1 MPEAK
6 SANLCWGQHH
16 HLLRYLRVPAPSR
29 HEAHIG
35 TSYPLPAGC
44 TVTAVRTALTHL
56 VRRHEVLRTVYD
68 LTAAAADGRA
78 WPRQLVQPPAPQPV
92 TEATTEDDGTP
103 APVDVIARL
112 TRTPFDLARD
122 WPLRACVVTTGG
134 RLVRLHLVFNHLAF
148 DDVALDRLAAE
159 LDELLA
165 ARTEGRPAVLA
176 PVAHQPVDLARFEES
191 RTDADVEPA
200 LSHWRE
206 IIGKLPADVFSARRK
221 ASEAAHSASYT
232 VPSLLSAARAIAAR
246 EHVWP
251 SAVHLAAYAVTL
263 SAYTGEP
270 VVAHRMYTS
279 QRDASGFGDAVTC
292 LSYPTPVLAGLG
304 GDPRFSAVVKESAT
318 RVSQAMAHAHVPYD
332 RVYELIAAESARR
345 GMPVRVVSEL
355 NFLDNAPRSCRTRRD
370 RYAVNAAPADWA
382 RAGSDSYLRVYEW
395 ADGITLA
402 LQALDAVMDAD
413 AVEQF
418 LRGYARLVEAHREP
432 GADLRVSEAAALLGF
447 TPAPPR
453 RTVRIGP
460 DAIDLDRTEAA
471 LLACAGV
478 TAVRLSGDGRSADV
492 TTDLSEPALRARFS
506 AAAHPGAR
514 WPDRVRVTGTSTPAP
529 APAERVLTDVV
540 AEVNGLGEVDPA
552 RSYTGVGGRVLRLP
566 RVVAALHE
574 RGWSAGLVPFT
585 TARPLSALA
594 HELEPA
600 RG

>member
-44 TVTAVRTALTHL
+44 TVAAVRTALTHL

-68 LTAAAADGRA
+68 LTGTAADGRA
-78 WPRQLVQPPAPQPV
+78 WPRQVVQPPAPQPV

-103 APVDVIARL
+103 SPVDVIARL
-112 TRTPFDLARD
+112 TRTPFDLASD

-159 LDELLA
+159 LDELLV
-165 ARTEGRPAVLA
+165 ARTEGRPAVLG
-176 PVAHQPVDLARFEES
+176 PVDHQPVDLARFEES
-191 RTDADVEPA
+191 RTDADIEPA
-200 LSHWRE
+200 LSHWRD
-206 IIGKLPADVFSARRK
+206 IVGKLPADVFAARRK
-221 ASEAAHSASYT
+221 ASEAAHSASFT
-232 VPSLLSAARAIAAR
+232 VPTLLSAARAIAAR

-263 SAYTGEP
+263 AAYTGET

-279 QRDASGFGDAVTC
+279 QRDASGFGGAVTC
-292 LSYPTPVLAGLG
+292 LSYPTPVLADLG
-304 GDPRFSAVVKESAT
+304 GDPRFSAVVKASAA

-332 RVYELIAAESARR
+332 RVYELVAEESARR
-345 GMPVRVVSEL
+345 GTPVRVVAEL
-355 NFLDNAPRSCRTRRD
+355 NFLDNAPRSCRAKRD

-382 RAGSDSYLRVYEW
+382 HAGSDSYLRVYEW

-413 AVEQF
+413 AVERF
-418 LRGYARLVEAHREP
+418 LRGYARLVEAHRDP
-432 GADLRVSEAAALLGF
+432 GTDLCVSEAAALIGF
-447 TPAPPR
+447 TPATPR
-453 RTVRIGP
+453 ATARPTEPERT
-460 DAIDLDRTEAA
+460 
-471 LLACAGV
+471 
-478 TAVRLSGDGRSADV
+478 
-492 TTDLSEPALRARFS
+492 
-506 AAAHPGAR
+506 GA
-514 WPDRVRVTGTSTPAP
+514 
-529 APAERVLTDVV
+529 APAERVLTEVV
-540 AEVNGLGEVDPA
+540 AEVNGLGDVDPA
-552 RSYTGVGGRVLRLP
+552 RSYTGAGGRVLRLP
-566 RVVAALHE
+566 RVVEALHE
-574 RGWSAGLVPFT
+574 RGWRAELVPFT
-585 TARPLSALA
+585 TTRPLSALA
-594 HELEPA
+594 HELVPA

>member
-1 MPEAK
+1 MPEGK

-16 HLLRYLRVPAPSR
+16 HLLRYLRVPAQSR

-44 TVTAVRTALTHL
+44 TVAAVRAALTHL

-68 LTAAAADGRA
+68 LTGTAADGRA

-92 TEATTEDDGTP
+92 TEATTED
-103 APVDVIARL
+103 AVDVIARL
-112 TRTPFDLARD
+112 TRTPFDLARE

-165 ARTEGRPAVLA
+165 ARTEGRPAVLD
-176 PVAHQPVDLARFEES
+176 PVEHQPVDLARFEES
-191 RTDADVEPA
+191 RTDADIEPA
-200 LSHWRE
+200 LGHWRE
-206 IIGKLPADVFSARRK
+206 LVKKLPADVFSKRRRV
-221 ASEAAHSASYT
+221 SEAAHSGSFT
-232 VPSLLSAARAIAAR
+232 VPSLLSAARTIAAR

-263 SAYTGEP
+263 AAYTGQP

-279 QRDASGFGDAVTC
+279 QRDASGFGGAVTC
-292 LSYPTPVLAGLG
+292 LSYPTPVLADLG

-318 RVSQAMAHAHVPYD
+318 RVSQAMTHAHVPYD
-332 RVYELIAAESARR
+332 RVYELIAEE
-345 GMPVRVVSEL
+345 GVRVVAEL
-355 NFLDNAPRSCRTRRD
+355 NFLDNAPRSCRTKRD
-370 RYAVNAAPADWA
+370 RYAVNAAPVDWA
-382 RAGSDSYLRVYEW
+382 HAGSDSYLRVYEW

-402 LQALDAVMDAD
+402 LQALDAVMDAG

-432 GADLRVSEAAALLGF
+432 GTDLRVSEAAALLGF
-447 TPAPPR
+447 TPPEPPR
-453 RTVRIGP
+453 IR
-460 DAIDLDRTEAA
+460 A
-471 LLACAGV
+471 
-478 TAVRLSGDGRSADV
+478 
-492 TTDLSEPALRARFS
+492 EPER
-506 AAAHPGAR
+506 
-514 WPDRVRVTGTSTPAP
+514 TGT
-529 APAERVLTDVV
+529 APAERVLTEVV
-540 AEVNGLGEVDPA
+540 AEVNGLGDVDPA
-552 RSYTGVGGRVLRLP
+552 RSYLGAGGRVLRLP
-566 RVVAALHE
+566 RVVEALHE

-594 HELEPA
+594 HELVPA

>member
-1 MPEAK
+1 MPEGK

-44 TVTAVRTALTHL
+44 TVAAVRAALTHL

-68 LTAAAADGRA
+68 LTGTAADGRA

-92 TEATTEDDGTP
+92 IEATTED
-103 APVDVIARL
+103 AVDVIARL
-112 TRTPFDLARD
+112 TRTPFDLARE

-165 ARTEGRPAVLA
+165 ARTEGRPAVLD
-176 PVAHQPVDLARFEES
+176 PVEHQPVDLARFEES
-191 RTDADVEPA
+191 RTDADLEPA
-200 LSHWRE
+200 LSHWRD
-206 IIGKLPADVFSARRK
+206 IVKKLPADVFSKRRK
-221 ASEAAHSASYT
+221 PSEAAHSASFT
-232 VPSLLSAARAIAAR
+232 VPTLLSAARAIAAR

-263 SAYTGEP
+263 AAYTGETL
-270 VVAHRMYTS
+270 VAHRMYTS
-279 QRDASGFGDAVTC
+279 QRDASGFGGAVTC
-292 LSYPTPVLAGLG
+292 LSYPTPVLADLG
-304 GDPRFSAVVKESAT
+304 GDPLFSAVVKESAA

-332 RVYELIAAESARR
+332 RVYELIAEE
-345 GMPVRVVSEL
+345 GVRVVAEL
-355 NFLDNAPRSCRTRRD
+355 NFLDNAPRSCRTKRD

-382 RAGSDSYLRVYEW
+382 HAGSDSYLRVYEW

-413 AVEQF
+413 AVEHF
-418 LRGYARLVEAHREP
+418 LRGYARLVEAHRDP
-432 GADLRVSEAAALLGF
+432 GTDLRVSEAAALLGF
-447 TPAPPR
+447 TPPKPPR
-453 RTVRIGP
+453 T
-460 DAIDLDRTEAA
+460 
-471 LLACAGV
+471 
-478 TAVRLSGDGRSADV
+478 
-492 TTDLSEPALRARFS
+492 
-506 AAAHPGAR
+506 GAR
-514 WPDRVRVTGTSTPAP
+514 EPERTGT
-529 APAERVLTDVV
+529 APAERVLADVV
-540 AEVNGLGEVDPA
+540 AEVNGLEQVDPA
-552 RSYTGVGGRVLRLP
+552 RSYLGAGGRVLRLP
-566 RVVAALHE
+566 RVVEALHE

-594 HELEPA
+594 HELVPA

>member
-1 MPEAK
+1 MAK

-16 HLLRYLRVPAPSR
+16 HLLRYLRVPARSR

-44 TVTAVRTALTHL
+44 TVAAVRAALTHL
-56 VRRHEVLRTVYD
+56 VRRHEILRTVYD
-68 LTAAAADGRA
+68 LTGTAGDGYA

-92 TEATTEDDGTP
+92 VEATAED
-103 APVDVIARL
+103 AVDVIARL
-112 TRTPFDLARD
+112 TRTPFDLARE
-122 WPLRACVVTTGG
+122 WPMRACVVTGGG

-165 ARTEGRPAVLA
+165 ARTEGRPAVLD
-176 PVAHQPVDLARFEES
+176 PVEHQPVDLARFEES
-191 RTDADVEPA
+191 RTDADLEPA

-206 IIGKLPADVFSARRK
+206 TIRKLPEDVFAKRRK

-232 VPSLLSAARAIAAR
+232 VPTLLSAARAIAAR

-263 SAYTGEP
+263 AAYTGET

-279 QRDASGFGDAVTC
+279 QRDASGFGGAVTC
-292 LSYPTPVLAGLG
+292 LSYPTPVLADLS
-304 GDPRFSAVVKESAT
+304 GDPRFSVVVKESAV
-318 RVSQAMAHAHVPYD
+318 RVSEAMANAHVPYD
-332 RVYELIAAESARR
+332 RVYEESARHGR
-345 GMPVRVVSEL
+345 RVVAEL

-382 RAGSDSYLRVYEW
+382 LAGSDSYLRVYEW

-402 LQALDAVMDAD
+402 LQALDAVMDAE
-413 AVEQF
+413 AVEHF
-418 LRGYARLVEAHREP
+418 LRGYARLVEAHRDP
-432 GADLRVSEAAALLGF
+432 GTDLRVSEAAALIGF
-447 TPAPPR
+447 TPPPPR
-453 RTVRIGP
+453 TRP
-460 DAIDLDRTEAA
+460 AADA
-471 LLACAGV
+471 
-478 TAVRLSGDGRSADV
+478 GR
-492 TTDLSEPALRARFS
+492 
-506 AAAHPGAR
+506 
-514 WPDRVRVTGTSTPAP
+514 TGT
-529 APAERVLTDVV
+529 APAERVLVDVV
-540 AEVNGLGEVDPA
+540 AEVNGLADVDPA
-552 RSYTGVGGRVLRLP
+552 RSYTGAGGRVLRLP
-566 RVVAALHE
+566 RVVEALHE

-594 HELEPA
+594 HELVPA

>member
-44 TVTAVRTALTHL
+44 TVAAVRATLTHL
-56 VRRHEVLRTVYD
+56 VRRHEILRTVYD
-68 LTAAAADGRA
+68 LTGTAADGRA
-78 WPRQLVQPPAPQPV
+78 WPRQVVQPPAPQPV
-92 TEATTEDDGTP
+92 VEATAEN
-103 APVDVIARL
+103 AADVIARL
-112 TRTPFDLARD
+112 TRTPFDLARE
-122 WPLRACVVTTGG
+122 WPLRACVVTAGG

-165 ARTEGRPAVLA
+165 ARTEGRPAVLD
-176 PVAHQPVDLARFEES
+176 PVEHQPVDLARFEES
-191 RTDADVEPA
+191 RTDADIEPA
-200 LSHWRE
+200 LDHWRE
-206 IIGKLPADVFSARRK
+206 VVKKLPADVFSKRRK
-221 ASEAAHSASYT
+221 VSEAAHSGSLT
-232 VPSLLSAARAIAAR
+232 VPSLLSAARTIAAR

-263 SAYTGEP
+263 AAYTGETL
-270 VVAHRMYTS
+270 VAHRMYTS
-279 QRDASGFGDAVTC
+279 QRDASGFGGAVTC
-292 LSYPTPVLAGLG
+292 LSYPTPVLADLG
-304 GDPRFSAVVKESAT
+304 GDPRFSAVVKASAT
-318 RVSQAMAHAHVPYD
+318 SVSQAMTHAHVPYD
-332 RVYELIAAESARR
+332 RVYELIAEE
-345 GMPVRVVSEL
+345 GVRVVAEL
-355 NFLDNAPRSCRTRRD
+355 NFLDNAPRSCRTKRD

-382 RAGSDSYLRVYEW
+382 LAGSDSYLRVYEW

-418 LRGYARLVEAHREP
+418 LRGYARLVEAHRDP
-432 GADLRVSEAAALLGF
+432 GTDLRVSEAAALIGF

-453 RTVRIGP
+453 KEVP
-460 DAIDLDRTEAA
+460 AA
-471 LLACAGV
+471 PE
-478 TAVRLSGDGRSADV
+478 R
-492 TTDLSEPALRARFS
+492 
-506 AAAHPGAR
+506 
-514 WPDRVRVTGTSTPAP
+514 TGT
-529 APAERVLTDVV
+529 APAEPVLTEVV
-540 AEVNGLGEVDPA
+540 AQVNGLADVDPA
-552 RSYTGVGGRVLRLP
+552 RSYLGAGGRVLRLP
-566 RVVAALHE
+566 RVVEALHE

-594 HELEPA
+594 HELVPA